1 MTGCATY
8 RSAYCGFLGD
18 LSSLWI
24 VLSITIAIFALVIIP
39 FTIFYYEA
47 YDMDL
52 EDKETSCWKQACQ
65 AMRWTFISLFTCGIL
80 FLIGFLFLR
89 VIRIPIQATSIDAS
103 DTAKWSKYAYGTAFT
118 KTDDSFGGNVYI
130 KNWTSSEITMNATL
144 AVWLIAFVRGT
155 VFFFVL
161 LFMRWSISKL
171 FLLLSTTPL
180 NPPQPPPST
189 PLNRTRSV
197 SLDGF
202 SFFCM
207 LPLAWR
213 RCPLICTLIS
223 NVDPR

>member
-1 MTGCATY
+1 MQPHHSPDTIFPCFPFLPLLPHATDSGMTGCATY

-144 AVWLIAFVRGT
+144 AVWLIAFVSGT
-155 VFFFVL
+155 VFFFCA
-161 LFMRWSISKL
+161 
-171 FLLLSTTPL
+171 
-180 NPPQPPPST
+180 
-189 PLNRTRSV
+189 
-197 SLDGF
+197 
-202 SFFCM
+202 SFHAVVNF
-207 LPLAWR
+207 
-213 RCPLICTLIS
+213 
-223 NVDPR
+223 